1 VATPEPAASPRSGAS
16 PRPGPPPG
24 TAPLPARLGAALDAF
39 RHHIEAERGLSRHTV
54 RAYVSDI
61 AALLEH
67 AAATGAGAPADL
79 GIATL
84 RAWLAAQHG
93 AGQSRATLARRAAA
107 ARTFTAFAHAR
118 GLMPADPGPLLGMPR
133 IPRRLPEV
141 LSQEQV
147 AAVLTASAAG
157 PARPGSG
164 SVGPAAASA
173 RPGSASARPSS
184 GSGPAGSGPADSGPA
199 RPGSGPASPAAGS
212 ARPEGAPPRGAED
225 RGAPDGLLARPGS
238 GAARAAGT
246 PGRRNSAKS
255 GRDDEDAALALRD
268 SAIMELLYA
277 TGIRVS
283 ELCGL
288 DLGDLDE
295 ERRTVRVLGKG
306 NRERTVPAG
315 IPAVR
320 AVGAWARTGRPV
332 LVTPASGHAL
342 LLGARGGRLDPRT
355 ARRVVHACLAA
366 VPGTP
371 DSGPHGLRHAAATH
385 LLEGGADLRSVQ
397 EILGHA
403 SLTST
408 QIYTHVSIERLRS
421 AYRQAHPRA

>member
-1 VATPEPAASPRSGAS
+1 VASPL
-16 PRPGPPPG
+16 P
-24 TAPLPARLGAALDAF
+24 APLPARLDAVLEQF

-54 RAYVSDI
+54 RAYLGDVTS
-61 AALLEH
+61 LLEH
-67 AAATGAGAPADL
+67 AAAAGATAPADL
-79 GIATL
+79 DIGTL
-84 RAWLAAQHG
+84 RAWLAEQHG
-93 AGQSRATLARRAAA
+93 SGHSRATLARRAAA
-107 ARTFTAFAHAR
+107 VRTFTAFAHAR
-118 GLMPADPGPLLGMPR
+118 GLLAADPGPLLGMPR

-141 LSQEQV
+141 LRQDQV
-147 AAVLTASAAG
+147 AAVLEA
-157 PARPGSG
+157 P
-164 SVGPAAASA
+164 
-173 RPGSASARPSS
+173 
-184 GSGPAGSGPADSGPA
+184 
-199 RPGSGPASPAAGS
+199 
-212 ARPEGAPPRGAED
+212 GAP
-225 RGAPDGLLARPGS
+225 
-238 GAARAAGT
+238 T
-246 PGRRNSAKS
+246 PGGTTSRQH
-255 GRDDEDAALALRD
+255 AALALRD
-268 SAIMELLYA
+268 TAIVELLYA
-277 TGIRVS
+277 TGIRVG

-288 DLGDLDE
+288 DIGDLDA

-320 AVGAWARTGRPV
+320 AVGAWARSGRPV
-332 LVTPASGHAL
+332 LVTPGSGHAL
-342 LLGARGGRLDPRT
+342 FLGARGKRLDPRA

-408 QIYTHVSIERLRS
+408 QIYTHVTVERLQT

>member
-1 VATPEPAASPRSGAS
+1 VASAEP
-16 PRPGPPPG
+16 
-24 TAPLPARLGAALDAF
+24 APLPARLDAALDAF

-54 RAYVSDI
+54 RAYLGDV

-67 AAATGAGAPADL
+67 AAAAGATDPADL
-79 GIATL
+79 SVGTL
-84 RAWLAAQHG
+84 RAWLAGQHSR
-93 AGQSRATLARRAAA
+93 GQARASLARRAAA
-107 ARTFTAFAHAR
+107 ARAFTAFANSR

-141 LSQEQV
+141 LRQDQV
-147 AAVLTASAAG
+147 AAVL
-157 PARPGSG
+157 
-164 SVGPAAASA
+164 AAAA
-173 RPGSASARPSS
+173 TGPSGNS
-184 GSGPAGSGPADSGPA
+184 GQPSQDEA
-199 RPGSGPASPAAGS
+199 
-212 ARPEGAPPRGAED
+212 
-225 RGAPDGLLARPGS
+225 LAVR
-238 GAARAAGT
+238 
-246 PGRRNSAKS
+246 
-255 GRDDEDAALALRD
+255 DAA
-268 SAIMELLYA
+268 IVELLYA

-295 ERRTVRVLGKG
+295 DRRTVRVLGKG

-315 IPAVR
+315 IPAVK
-320 AVGAWARTGRPV
+320 AVAAWARSGRPV
-332 LVTPASGHAL
+332 LVTPGSGHAL
-342 LLGARGGRLDPRT
+342 FLGARGRRLDPRA
-355 ARRVVHACLAA
+355 ARRVVHARLAA

-408 QIYTHVSIERLRS
+408 QIYTHVSIERLQS

>member
-1 VATPEPAASPRSGAS
+1 MADPEP
-16 PRPGPPPG
+16 
-24 TAPLPARLGAALDAF
+24 APLPARLAAALDAF

-54 RAYVSDI
+54 RAYVSDV
-61 AALLEH
+61 AMLLEH
-67 AAATGAGAPADL
+67 AAAAGAADAAEL
-79 GIATL
+79 SIGDL
-84 RAWLAAQHG
+84 RGWLAEQHG
-93 AGQSRATLARRAAA
+93 DGQSRATLARRAAA
-107 ARTFTAFAHAR
+107 ARAFTAFAHTR
-118 GLMPADPGPLLGMPR
+118 GLMPSDPGPLLGMPR

-141 LSQEQV
+141 LRQDQV
-147 AAVLTASAAG
+147 AAVLAASAA
-157 PARPGSG
+157 
-164 SVGPAAASA
+164 AA
-173 RPGSASARPSS
+173 
-184 GSGPAGSGPADSGPA
+184 
-199 RPGSGPASPAAGS
+199 
-212 ARPEGAPPRGAED
+212 
-225 RGAPDGLLARPGS
+225 
-238 GAARAAGT
+238 
-246 PGRRNSAKS
+246 PGRRS
-255 GRDDEDAALALRD
+255 GPPRRQPAQDAALDLRD
-268 SAIMELLYA
+268 TAIVELLYA

-320 AVGAWARTGRPV
+320 AVGAWARSGRPV
-332 LVTPASGHAL
+332 LVTRASGHAL
-342 LLGARGGRLDPRT
+342 FVGARGGRLDPRT

-408 QIYTHVSIERLRS
+408 QIYTHVTIERLQS

>member
-1 VATPEPAASPRSGAS
+1 VASPEPAS
-16 PRPGPPPG
+16 
-24 TAPLPARLGAALDAF
+24 LPAGLDAALEAF

-54 RAYVSDI
+54 RAYLGDV

-67 AAATGAGAPADL
+67 AASAGVTGPADL
-79 GIATL
+79 GVGTL
-84 RAWLAAQHG
+84 RAWLADQHG
-93 AGQSRATLARRAAA
+93 RGQSRATLARRAAA
-107 ARTFTAFAHAR
+107 ARAFTAFARAR
-118 GLMPADPGPLLGMPR
+118 GLMPSDPGSLLGMQR

-141 LSQEQV
+141 LTQDQV
-147 AAVLTASAAG
+147 AAVLAASAAAAQDG
-157 PARPGSG
+157 PPGLSN
-164 SVGPAAASA
+164 GPPS
-173 RPGSASARPSS
+173 PSS
-184 GSGPAGSGPADSGPA
+184 TPPGAPGAAGASPGPSDGPPGPAGPSDQ
-199 RPGSGPASPAAGS
+199 
-212 ARPEGAPPRGAED
+212 
-225 RGAPDGLLARPGS
+225 
-238 GAARAAGT
+238 
-246 PGRRNSAKS
+246 
-255 GRDDEDAALALRD
+255 DAALALRD
-268 SAIMELLYA
+268 MAIVELLYA
-277 TGIRVS
+277 TGIRVG

-315 IPAVR
+315 VPAVK
-320 AVGAWARTGRPV
+320 AVAAWARSGRPV
-332 LVTPASGHAL
+332 LVTPDSRHAL
-342 LLGARGGRLDPRT
+342 FLGARGRRIDPRT

-408 QIYTHVSIERLRS
+408 QIYTHVSIERLQS

>member
-1 VATPEPAASPRSGAS
+1 MASAEP
-16 PRPGPPPG
+16 
-24 TAPLPARLGAALDAF
+24 APLPARLDAALDAF

-54 RAYVSDI
+54 RAYLGDV

-67 AAATGAGAPADL
+67 AAAAGATGPADL
-79 GIATL
+79 GVGTL
-84 RAWLAAQHG
+84 RAWLAEQHG
-93 AGQSRATLARRAAA
+93 RGQARASLARRAAA
-107 ARTFTAFAHAR
+107 ARAFTAFAHAR

-141 LSQEQV
+141 LRQDQV
-147 AAVLTASAAG
+147 AAVL
-157 PARPGSG
+157 
-164 SVGPAAASA
+164 AAAA
-173 RPGSASARPSS
+173 TGPS
-184 GSGPAGSGPADSGPA
+184 GNSGP
-199 RPGSGPASPAAGS
+199 
-212 ARPEGAPPRGAED
+212 
-225 RGAPDGLLARPGS
+225 DGQ
-238 GAARAAGT
+238 
-246 PGRRNSAKS
+246 
-255 GRDDEDAALALRD
+255 DEALALRD
-268 SAIMELLYA
+268 TAIVELLYA

-295 ERRTVRVLGKG
+295 GRRTVRVLGKG

-315 IPAVR
+315 IPAVK
-320 AVGAWARTGRPV
+320 AVAAWARSGRPV
-332 LVTPASGHAL
+332 LVTPRSGHAL
-342 LLGARGGRLDPRT
+342 FLGARGRRLDPRT
-355 ARRVVHACLAA
+355 ARRVVHASLAA

-408 QIYTHVSIERLRS
+408 QIYTPVSIERLQS